1 MITIVTFLTARPL
14 ASRWADAGI
23 GSNRVDTSCSGST
36 RTGGALVD
44 VDATIGSCKAG
55 GTLAPEPVDIVDTA
69 TTVVARLGATL
80 IYVSLASRPLKSL
93 STHARVEVTVVDA
106 SGSVQARTGHAGL
119 HLGCNKDVT
128 IGVLWSQ

>member
-23 GSNRVDTSCSGST
+23 GSNGVNTSCSGST

-44 VDATIGSCKAG
+44 VYATIGSCKAG

-69 TTVVARLGATL
+69 TPVVARLGATL
-80 IYVSLASRPLKSL
+80 VYVSLASRPLKSL
-93 STHARVEVTVVDA
+93 STHARVEVAVVDA
-106 SGSVQARTGHAGL
+106 SGSV
-119 HLGCNKDVT
+119 
-128 IGVLWSQ
+128 